1 MEDILRN
8 PELRN
13 SRITEEFLTF
23 EDHKR
28 MKRKFEEYM
37 IMEKP
42 KALEDLVL
50 LSGNVEISLT
60 PATKNYNEKM
70 KTLISKFETN
80 L

>member
-1 MEDILRN
+1 
-8 PELRN
+8 
-13 SRITEEFLTF
+13 
-23 EDHKR
+23 
-28 MKRKFEEYM
+28 
-37 IMEKP
+37 MEKP